1 MPIEQFINSYSAEY
15 MFIFHGEKKSI
26 ETKKESTLDKISK
39 FLFEPRYEVNNL
51 KFKTVAVV

>member
-1 MPIEQFINSYSAEY
+1 MNVEKFVETYSAEY
-15 MFIFHGEKKSI
+15 MFIFHDEEKSI

-51 KFKTVAVV
+51 KFKTVA